1 MIYAGLASLSEGCP
15 PDRGRL
21 HTCYSPVRRSPAR
34 KASFPPAA
42 PRLACVKPAASVH
55 PEPGSNSPLSVSCFL
70 FFLQNTFRFARFVG
84 TSRPTAFVLT
94 SGTFFQVGIDT
105 ETFLI
110 ELSLYLSQPDTL
122 CRCPAA
128 CLVAKCHC
136 SFALRDS
143 VSARFSHPCCRVVF
157 PERGCKVIAKS
168 GAVQIFL
175 RLFLKQ

>member
-55 PEPGSNSPLSVSCFL
+55 PEPGSNSPLSVSCFFL
-70 FFLQNTFRFARFVG
+70 FKILFGSPIRENQAPYCVCLDLRHI
-84 TSRPTAFVLT
+84 L
-94 SGTFFQVGIDT
+94 QVGIDT

-110 ELSLYLSQPDTL
+110 ELSLYLSQPDTSL
-122 CRCPAA
+122 KCPAA
-128 CLVAKCHC
+128 CLGSKMSLC
-136 SFALRDS
+136 L
-143 VSARFSHPCCRVVF
+143 SHPGFYVLQHLF
-157 PERGCKVIAKS
+157 PVCGCKVITIFYS
-168 GAVQIFL
+168 LQIFSKK
-175 RLFLKQ
+175 FLVIFAMELLMS

>member
-1 MIYAGLASLSEGCP
+1 M
-15 PDRGRL
+15 GRL
-21 HTCYSPVRRSPAR
+21 HTRYAPVRRSPAVYCYTPLPLDLHVLSLPLAFILSQDQTLR
-34 KASFPPAA
+34 CRYLVFFFSSKYFSVRQVRRNLASY
-42 PRLACVKPAASVH
+42 CVCLDLRH
-55 PEPGSNSPLSVSCFL
+55 IL
-70 FFLQNTFRFARFVG
+70 
-84 TSRPTAFVLT
+84 
-94 SGTFFQVGIDT
+94 QVGIDT

-110 ELSLYLSQPDTL
+110 ELSLYLSQPDTSL
-122 CRCPAA
+122 KCPAA

-136 SFALRDS
+136 SFAIRNS